1 RFKER
6 VSAMLNYAENNAAC
20 RSMMLL
26 DYFGEKVTTRCGNCD
41 YCRNRNKLEL
51 NDLEF
56 ERIRQIIKEWVN
68 AGKIT
73 YSDINNKFPASQ
85 QRNYLH
91 ALQWLMDTE
100 VIMFD
105 EKQFLIWNE

>member
-1 RFKER
+1 MKKLQR
-6 VSAMLNYAENNAAC
+6 
-20 RSMMLL
+20 
-26 DYFGEKVTTRCGNCD
+26 RCGNYD

-73 YSDINNKFPASQ
+73 YSDINNKAL
-85 QRNYLH
+85 LH
-91 ALQWLMDTE
+91 SKDKIICMHCKWLMDTE